1 MRVTIWSRVSDRL
14 MTRPLR
20 RKKSVLPT
28 MSEKPLG
35 PEPRE
40 KRACVD
46 PIMKKV
52 TSALDAIEQRVE
64 REAAKPVVKKR
75 RRI

>member
-1 MRVTIWSRVSDRL
+1 
-14 MTRPLR
+14 
-20 RKKSVLPT
+20 

-35 PEPRE
+35 PEPRK
-40 KRACVD
+40 KRAFVD